1 VKTDSLRT
9 RRAELAAAY
18 AKARR
23 RHRGQAGAGARLQD
37 ATTALLREEVKA
49 HRPRRGRPPNPRP
62 GNPDLFPS
70 EARP

>member
-1 VKTDSLRT
+1 MKTDSLRA

-18 AKARR
+18 ATARH

-37 ATTALLREEVKA
+37 ATTALLQAEVKEQ
-49 HRPRRGRPPNPRP
+49 RPRRGRPPNPRP
-62 GNPDLFPS
+62 VNPDLFVS

>member
-1 VKTDSLRT
+1 MKSDRLRT
-9 RRAELAAAY
+9 HRVELAAAY

-37 ATTALLREEVKA
+37 ATTALLKAEVKE

-62 GNPDLFPS
+62 SNPDLFVS